1 MWQVCS
7 KTLIDEVDA
16 YKEQVETAT
25 IELENTK
32 NQLARSAEMQ
42 ACLRE
47 CVDELTVLSKTE
59 RIKRDQDELEL
70 RTTVDRLKAELVE
83 VQQDMNRLQSVEAE
97 ISIKLTHRESAQDE
111 LDEMVRTENARLQA
125 QLGKSAIVEAALQS
139 KVYDLELELSKRT
152 EASKMQQDTCQAN
165 FDSESIGGSSM
176 SSILYQ
182 CNLSRTSDDQVA
194 NFPNLGRG
202 DDQLMPCMLSS
213 TKSCAVAEDFQLSCS
228 QSTNDN
234 CQPSCLELNNDDHR
248 SPCSTSTAEP
258 NSVETPSESS
268 LDELNNRRLAELIKK
283 YESKHDD
290 DS

>member
-1 MWQVCS
+1 MLQVCS
-7 KTLIDEVDA
+7 KTLIDEVGA

-25 IELENTK
+25 IELENLK
-32 NQLARSAEMQ
+32 DQLAKSAEMQ
-42 ACLRE
+42 VCFRK

-59 RIKRDQDELEL
+59 RMKRDQDELEL
-70 RTTVDRLKAELVE
+70 QTTVDRLTAELVE
-83 VQQDMNRLQSVEAE
+83 VQQEKNRLQSVEAE
-97 ISIKLTHRESAQDE
+97 ISVKLTHRESAQNE

-152 EASKMQQDTCQAN
+152 EASKMQQDTRPVI
-165 FDSESIGGSSM
+165 FDSDSISGSSM

-194 NFPNLGRG
+194 NFPELGRG
-202 DDQLMPCMLSS
+202 DDQLMPCLLSS
-213 TKSCAVAEDFQLSCS
+213 TKSCAVVEDFQLSCS
-228 QSTNDN
+228 QSTNDD
-234 CQPSCLELNNDDHR
+234 CQPSCLELSNDDHR
-248 SPCSTSTAEP
+248 PSCSTSTAEP
-258 NSVETPSESS
+258 DSADTAFEPS
-268 LDELNNRRLAELIKK
+268 LDELKNRRLTELIKQ